1 MSLTKR
7 LTSHTNRL
15 RKKTEKKLDEY
26 SSPSV
31 EFFVL
36 IGLSA
41 ALAVAGLALDNTA
54 VVIGAMVVAPL
65 ITPIFGFSLG
75 LLVIRV
81 RRITKSLLTT
91 ALGSIFAVVSATI
104 VAKIIIALEGTGIV
118 FTNEIVSRTEPNLLF
133 FLVALFSGLAGA
145 YAYAKPK
152 LSERIAGIA
161 IAVALVPPL
170 AVIGIALAQ
179 ELWSVAYQSML
190 LYLFNLAGIIFGSII
205 MFILVGFGKD
215 IENSKF

>member
-1 MSLTKR
+1 MSLTKGI
-7 LTSHTNRL
+7 TSHTNRL
-15 RKKTEKKLDEY
+15 RKKTEKRLDEY

-41 ALAVAGLALDNTA
+41 ALAVTGLALDNTA

-75 LLVIRV
+75 LLVIRI
-81 RRITKSLLTT
+81 RRITKSLMTT
-91 ALGSIFAVVSATI
+91 ALGSLFAVVSATLITKVII
-104 VAKIIIALEGTGIV
+104 VLEGTGIE

-133 FLVALFSGLAGA
+133 FFVALFSGLAGA
-145 YAYAKPK
+145 YTYAKPK
-152 LSERIAGIA
+152 LSERVAGIA
-161 IAVALVPPL
+161 IAVALIPPL
-170 AVIGIALAQ
+170 AVIGIAVAQ
-179 ELWSVAYQSML
+179 ELWNIAYQSML
-190 LYLFNLAGIIFGSII
+190 LYLFNLAGIIFGSVI
-205 MFILVGFGKD
+205 MFVLLGFGRD